1 MTYQNYSLKQLQAID
16 AAHHLHPFTD
26 HKELRGAG
34 SRMITR
40 ADGPFIYDSEGNEI
54 LDGMAGLWC
63 VNVGYGR
70 DELAEAAYEQMKEL
84 PYYNSFF
91 KCSTPTPVLLAQK
104 TRRDRAR
111 QTSTRCSSARPAR
124 KPTTRRCGWC
134 ATTGRS
140 KASREKN
147 RIISRKMAYHGSTI
161 AGASLGGMDGMH
173 GQLGGAVP
181 NIVHVMMPYAFEL
194 ALPGESDHDFGLRA
208 AKAVEDAILEAGADN
223 VAAFIGEPIQGAGGV
238 KIPPASYWPEIQRI
252 CRKYDVL
259 LMLDEVITGYGR
271 TGEWFAAQTFGIE
284 PDTITTAKA
293 LTSGYQP
300 LSALLVGDRIAA
312 TLVEKGG
319 EFFHGYTYSGHP
331 VACAVGAEEPR
342 DHRARRPDRA
352 GARPIPGLISR
363 RRCSERIAG
372 HPLVGEVRSFG
383 LMGAIEIVKDKA
395 TRERFQP
402 AGSAAVVVRD
412 HAIANGMML
421 RATGDTMI
429 LSPPL
434 IWTRDTIDL
443 ACDRIVKA
451 LDLAERDLQE
461 VNGTFRESAGWAA
474 IARRLDRMTTYWR
487 SIA

>member
-1 MTYQNYSLKQLQAID
+1 MTYQNYSLTQLQAID

-26 HKELRGAG
+26 HKDLRGAG

-40 ADGPFIYDSEGNEI
+40 ADGPYIYDSDGNQI

-70 DELAEAAYEQMKEL
+70 DELADAAYKQMKEL
-84 PYYNSFF
+84 PFYNSFF
-91 KCSTPTPVLLAQK
+91 RCTTPTPVLLAKKIAELAPKNMNQVFYG
-104 TRRDRAR
+104 
-111 QTSTRCSSARPAR
+111 SSGSEANDTAVRLVRHYWALEG
-124 KPTTRRCGWC
+124 KPR
-134 ATTGRS
+134 
-140 KASREKN
+140 KN
-147 RIISRKMAYHGSTI
+147 RIISRNMAYHGSTI
-161 AGASLGGMDGMH
+161 TGASLGGMEGMH
-173 GQLGGAVP
+173 KQLGGAVP
-181 NIVHVMMPYAFEL
+181 NIVHVMMPYAYEL

-223 VAAFIGEPIQGAGGV
+223 VAAFIGEPIMGAGGV
-238 KIPPASYWPEIQRI
+238 KIPPASYWPEVQRI

-271 TGEWFAAQTFGIE
+271 TGEWFAAQTFGLE

-319 EFFHGYTYSGHP
+319 EFYHGYTYSGHP
-331 VACAVGAEEPR
+331 VACAVGLKNLEIIEREGLVERVKNDTGPYFAKALQER
-342 DHRARRPDRA
+342 LADHD
-352 GARPIPGLISR
+352 
-363 RRCSERIAG
+363 
-372 HPLVGEVRSFG
+372 LVGEVRAIG

-395 TRERFQP
+395 TKARFEP

-429 LSPPL
+429 MSPPL
-434 IWTRDTIDL
+434 IWTRETIDL
-443 ACDRIVKA
+443 ACERIRKA
-451 LDLAERDLQE
+451 LDLAKADL
-461 VNGTFRESAGWAA
+461 VRTK
-474 IARRLDRMTTYWR
+474 
-487 SIA
+487 

>member
-1 MTYQNYSLKQLQAID
+1 MVQRKEVKPMTYQNYSLRQLQQID

-26 HKELRGAG
+26 HKELRQAG
-34 SRMITR
+34 SRIITR
-40 ADGPFIYDSEGNEI
+40 ASGPFIYDSEDHEI

-70 DELAEAAYEQMKEL
+70 EELAEAAFRQMKEL

-91 KCSTPTPVLLAQK
+91 RCSTPTPVLLSQK
-104 TRRDRAR
+104 IAEIAPGNIN
-111 QTSTRCSSARPAR
+111 QIFYGSSGSEANDTAVRLVRHYWALEGKPA
-124 KPTTRRCGWC
+124 
-134 ATTGRS
+134 
-140 KASREKN
+140 KN
-147 RIISRKMAYHGSTI
+147 RIISRNMAYHGSTI
-161 AGASLGGMDGMH
+161 TGASLGGMEGMH

-181 NIVHVMMPYAFEL
+181 NIVHVMAPYSFEL
-194 ALPGESDHDFGLRA
+194 ALPGESDHAFGLRA
-208 AKAVEDAILEAGADN
+208 AKAVEHAILEAGPDN

-271 TGEWFAAQTFGIE
+271 TGEWFAAQSMGIE
-284 PDTITTAKA
+284 ADTITTAKA

-312 TLVEKGG
+312 TLIDKGG

-331 VACAVGAEEPR
+331 VACAVALANLDIIERE
-342 DHRARRPDRA
+342 
-352 GARPIPGLISR
+352 GLI
-363 RRCSERIAG
+363 ERVRTETGPYLAKALDERVAG

-383 LMGAIEIVKDKA
+383 FLGAIEIVRDKT
-395 TRERFQP
+395 TRERFAP

-412 HAIANGMML
+412 HMVAGGLMM

-429 LSPPL
+429 MSPPL
-434 IWTRDTIDL
+434 IWTKETIDL
-443 ACDRIVKA
+443 ACERIVRA
-451 LDLAERDLQE
+451 LDLAERDL
-461 VNGTFRESAGWAA
+461 
-474 IARRLDRMTTYWR
+474 RR
-487 SIA
+487 

>member
-26 HKELRGAG
+26 HKDLRAAG

-63 VNVGYGR
+63 VNIGYGR
-70 DELAEAAYEQMKEL
+70 NELAEAAYEQMKEL

-91 KCSTPTPVLLAQK
+91 RCSTPTPVLLSKKIADFAPANVNQVFYG
-104 TRRDRAR
+104 
-111 QTSTRCSSARPAR
+111 SSGSEANDTAVRLVR
-124 KPTTRRCGWC
+124 YYWQLEGKP
-134 ATTGRS
+134 
-140 KASREKN
+140 EKN
-147 RIISRKMAYHGSTI
+147 RIISRNMAYHGSTI
-161 AGASLGGMDGMH
+161 AGASLGGMAGMH

-181 NIVHVMMPYAFEL
+181 NIVHVMMPYAYEL

-208 AKAVEDAILEAGADN
+208 AKPIEDAILEAGADK

-238 KIPPASYWPEIQRI
+238 KIPPASYWPEVQRI

-271 TGEWFAAQTFGIE
+271 TGHWFAAQAYGLE

-300 LSALLVGDRIAA
+300 LSALLVGDRIAS

-319 EFFHGYTYSGHP
+319 EFYHGYTYSGHP
-331 VACAVGAEEPR
+331 VACAVALKNLEIIEREGLVERVR
-342 DHRARRPDRA
+342 DDTGPYFANALR
-352 GARPIPGLISR
+352 
-363 RRCSERIAG
+363 ERIAP
-372 HPLVGEVRSFG
+372 HPLVGEVRTFG
-383 LMGAIEIVKDKA
+383 FLGAIEIVKDKA
-395 TRERFQP
+395 TKERFDP
-402 AGSAAVVVRD
+402 PGSAPVVIRD
-412 HAIANGMML
+412 HCIANGMML

-429 LSPPL
+429 MSPPL
-434 IWTRDTIDL
+434 IWTRDTIDM
-443 ACDRIVKA
+443 ACERIVKG
-451 LDLAERDLQE
+451 LDLAEAEL
-461 VNGTFRESAGWAA
+461 
-474 IARRLDRMTTYWR
+474 RRK
-487 SIA
+487 